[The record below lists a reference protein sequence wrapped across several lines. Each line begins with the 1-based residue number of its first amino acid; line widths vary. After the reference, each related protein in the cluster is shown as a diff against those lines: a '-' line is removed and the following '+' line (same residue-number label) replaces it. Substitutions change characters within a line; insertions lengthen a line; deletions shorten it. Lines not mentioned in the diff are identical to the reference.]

1 MSNSILL
8 RYNSA
13 NLCRTRGGRPLERFQ
28 FDIGRLKRSLWHVAD
43 VDRPTP
49 TLDATLKLFRLYHR
63 RTPIERNGFMVLAR
77 IYVQLDDSAAGKLI
91 LRAGELTGRM
101 AVRPF

>member
-1 MSNSILL
+1 M
-8 RYNSA
+8 
-13 NLCRTRGGRPLERFQ
+13 
-28 FDIGRLKRSLWHVAD
+28 AD

-91 LRAGELTGRM
+91 LRAGEVTGRM